1 MAGKGYSPETIL
13 TAFSQSAGALV
24 ALAAVMAFVSEALG
38 LQPLIYLFRKIPLY
52 PNQQAFMAMVLGL
65 ALFCVH
71 VKSPA
76 ARKLSQ
82 GLGIAVALYCL
93 FVIGEIMLG
102 LRLGLGELAF
112 PRGFGTLSGD
122 PFTQMSLPSAIELA
136 MLGLALALGG
146 RRRGWPSDALA
157 LTTLGYLFITAIMVA
172 LNVQHR
178 YGTAFILPAG
188 AVLLTVLAFGV
199 LCTHPDRGV
208 MKTLTSDSL
217 VSVVLRRLLPTALL
231 SPTLIAWAW
240 AEGLSIGLFDAPV
253 GMFFAFLAMTVAALA
268 IVGWNI
274 SPLARLERSRN
285 EALAA
290 LKASEARARPLA
302 AIVDASEDAITTY
315 DPETWTITFWNR
327 GAEKLL
333 GWKAE
338 EVLGKRSLFLTRPED
353 QELLQHASA
362 ALHAGEAVTEHELR
376 ARRRDGELRDVSV
389 GFFPIRD
396 PDGRIVAFGSIQR
409 DITEQR
415 RTLVE
420 MARQSAELSKAKEL
434 NRLKDHFL
442 STISHEMKTP
452 LSLITGYAELLEEAC
467 PDDAMIEGIKD
478 GSRRLSEHINN
489 ILDYSALIS
498 GTLPLYKTEVSL
510 QEVVDHVIS
519 VMQDGFTQNNVTLET
534 EISPDTPVIDGD
546 FRRLSQILIELLE
559 NAQKF
564 TPAGGKAGVRI
575 FPVDGDVRV
584 DVWNT
589 GDGIPEND
597 FGRIWE
603 AFSQLA
609 TEDAFRKGGLGLGLT
624 IVKRLVEL
632 HGGRV
637 AVTSQAGQSTTFSV
651 YLPVKTPAPPT
662 MRAHA
667 DGSAKTD
674 RRY

>member
-1 MAGKGYSPETIL
+1 MAGKGRSPETIL
-13 TAFSQSAGALV
+13 TAFSQGAGALV
-24 ALAAVMAFVSEALG
+24 ALAALLAFVSEALG
-38 LQPLIYLFRKIPLY
+38 LHPVIQLLRKIPIY
-52 PNQQAFMAMVLGL
+52 PNQQAFIAMVLGL

-82 GLGIAVALYCL
+82 GLGMAVGLYCL

-102 LRLGLGELAF
+102 LSLGLGELAF

-122 PFTQMSLPSAIELA
+122 AFTQMSLPSAIELA
-136 MLGLALALGG
+136 MLGLALALGD
-146 RRRGWPSDALA
+146 RRNGWPSDALA

-188 AVLLTVLAFGV
+188 AVLLAVLAFGV

-240 AEGLSIGLFDAPV
+240 AEGLSSGLFDAPV

-290 LKASEARARPLA
+290 LQASEARARPLA
-302 AIVDASEDAITTY
+302 AIVEASEDAITTY
-315 DPETWTITFWNR
+315 DPETWTLTFWSR

-333 GWKAE
+333 GWKPE
-338 EVLGKRSLFLTRPED
+338 EVLGKPANFLSRPED
-353 QELLQHASA
+353 QELLQQASD
-362 ALHAGEAVTEHELR
+362 ALHAGEAMTAHEVKVIR
-376 ARRRDGELRDVSV
+376 KDGEIRDVSV

-396 PDGRIVAFGSIQR
+396 PEGRIVAFGSIQR

-452 LSLITGYAELLEEAC
+452 LSLITGYAELLEDAC
-467 PDDAMIEGIKD
+467 PNDAMIEGIKD

-510 QEVVDHVIS
+510 QEVAEHV
-519 VMQDGFTQNNVTLET
+519 VPLMQEGFTKAGITLET

-564 TPAGGKAGVRI
+564 TPDGGKAGVRI
-575 FPVDGDVRV
+575 FPMDGEVRV

-589 GDGIPEND
+589 GDGIPED
-597 FGRIWE
+597 AFGRIWE

-637 AVTSQAGQSTTFSV
+637 AVTSQPGHGTTFSV
-651 YLPVKTPAPPT
+651 YLPIGAPTSPT
-662 MRAHA
+662 SQASAA
-667 DGSAKTD
+667 DGAKAN
-674 RRY
+674 RRA